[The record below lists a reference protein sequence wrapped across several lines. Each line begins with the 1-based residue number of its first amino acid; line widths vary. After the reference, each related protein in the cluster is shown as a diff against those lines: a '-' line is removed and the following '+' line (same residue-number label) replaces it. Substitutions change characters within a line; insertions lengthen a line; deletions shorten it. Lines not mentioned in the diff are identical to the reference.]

1 MPLLNRIFNELILLT
16 VESVQIAYSGTISTI
31 LKLRFQKF
39 KMIFVHKSLFYRQIE
54 IHLSRLSPSL
64 LAQTSKSI
72 EEGLKNL
79 VNNAASL
86 GNLGVSSSN
95 NFTNGLGSNQVAS
108 VIEEGS
114 SDDDFVIS
122 AASPDRSYNDN
133 PLIIQE

>member
-1 MPLLNRIFNELILLT
+1 MGHLKCPNSRIFLNR
-16 VESVQIAYSGTISTI
+16 
-31 LKLRFQKF
+31 K
-39 KMIFVHKSLFYRQIE
+39 IE
-54 IHLSRLSPSL
+54 IILSRLSPSL

-86 GNLGVSSSN
+86 GNLGVSPN
-95 NFTNGLGSNQVAS
+95 NFTNGQMANNQVAS

-122 AASPDRSYNDN
+122 AVSPDRSFNEN
-133 PLIIQE
+133 PLVIQE

>member
-1 MPLLNRIFNELILLT
+1 MLILFEYFIPLT
-16 VESVQIAYSGTISTI
+16 C
-31 LKLRFQKF
+31 LKN
-39 KMIFVHKSLFYRQIE
+39 SLFKNSTNYNRKIE
-54 IHLSRLSPSL
+54 IIISRLSPSL

-86 GNLGVSSSN
+86 GNLGVSSN
-95 NFTNGLGSNQVAS
+95 NFTNGLSNNQVTS

-122 AASPDRSYNDN
+122 AVSPDRSFNEN
-133 PLIIQE
+133 PLVIQE